1 MQILRGED
9 PEGPTQRRAHK
20 LVRRSYFSFRSNF
33 SWHCDNYDKLKP
45 YGLPIYGAVVG
56 FSRKVVLQEGCRT
69 KSNPMVVGAVYIRA
83 VQSLELVPE
92 MLRTDHGNEAGVVAA
107 DHCTLRQ
114 NVDAH
119 RHGISVANQGI
130 ENFWSHFRRTFTS

>member
-9 PEGPTQRRAHK
+9 PEGTTQRRAHK
-20 LVRRSYFSFRSNF
+20 LVGRSYFSFWSNF

-45 YGLPIYGAVVG
+45 YGLPIYSAIDR
-56 FSRKVVLQEGCRT
+56 FSRKVVWLEGYRI

-92 MLRTDHGNEAGVVAA
+92 MLRTDHGNEAGIMAA
-107 DHCTLRQ
+107 
-114 NVDAH
+114 AY
-119 RHGISVANQGI
+119 
-130 ENFWSHFRRTFTS
+130 

>member
-1 MQILRGED
+1 MI
-9 PEGPTQRRAHK
+9 
-20 LVRRSYFSFRSNF
+20 
-33 SWHCDNYDKLKP
+33 
-45 YGLPIYGAVVG
+45 
-56 FSRKVVLQEGCRT
+56 
-69 KSNPMVVGAVYIRA
+69 VGAVDIWV